1 MGCWLILTWHYIY
14 IWRVQKSRVMRIP
27 LNHPTRGW
35 PWINIETTMVT
46 WGSPTS
52 RNPHAKMK
60 NEAVAY
66 ICNPRNKKT
75 IFYIE
80 GVSKVSTIYDLLIEA
95 PSNSCVTCICS
106 TKSYETILFSATR
119 DKLAVNPY
127 ICIEAV
133 YIYMCVYI
141 HIHTYPGGFAFWS

>member
-1 MGCWLILTWHYIY
+1 
-14 IWRVQKSRVMRIP
+14 
-27 LNHPTRGW
+27 
-35 PWINIETTMVT
+35 MVT

-95 PSNSCVTCICS
+95 PSNSWQS
-106 TKSYETILFSATR
+106 NYWL
-119 DKLAVNPY
+119 LL
-127 ICIEAV
+127 
-133 YIYMCVYI
+133 
-141 HIHTYPGGFAFWS
+141 